1 MEDCGKIREDQVYN
15 SSLKTG
21 VMRRGAAHLGYPTI
35 TKLIIIKRCV
45 IRIEAC
51 NFIPSF

>member
-1 MEDCGKIREDQVYN
+1 MEDRGKIREDQVYT

-21 VMRRGAAHLGYPTI
+21 VTRRGDAHSGYPTV
-35 TKLIIIKRCV
+35 TKLIIIKRSI

-51 NFIPSF
+51 SFIPSC